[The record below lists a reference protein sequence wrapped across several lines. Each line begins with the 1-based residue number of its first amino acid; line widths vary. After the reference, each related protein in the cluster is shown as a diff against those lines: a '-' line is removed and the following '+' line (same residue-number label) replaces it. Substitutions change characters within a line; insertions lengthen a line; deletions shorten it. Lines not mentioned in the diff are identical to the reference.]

1 MKKIKIF
8 GQSFILIL
16 LLPFTLS
23 CQSHLENNEIFIA
36 TWNVENLFDTEDDP
50 FKNDS
55 EFLPESKKQ
64 WTDDKLETKLTNLM
78 RVINYMNDGCGP
90 DILALQEVENI
101 NVVKRLLYKLN
112 FRNYVL
118 VYRESPDNRGIDV
131 TLIYDRDIFNI
142 VFADTIKVNL
152 PEKQKTRHILYV
164 VLNHK
169 AKDKNLHIF
178 VNHWPSRLGGQI
190 KSEPNRIIAAKT
202 LREKVDSL
210 FLKDKNTNIII
221 LGDFNDEPE
230 NTSISDIL
238 NAKKVDC
245 NEENITSNELFNVA
259 YKMYESGKGTY
270 MYGSD
275 WNMLDQIIISSS
287 LIDKKDLDYLCD
299 SFEIIQP
306 EYMVQ
311 KGGNKIGAP
320 IPTYSGNRYIGGFSD
335 HFPVSAKFKFFEERK

>member
-8 GQSFILIL
+8 SLSFILIL
-16 LLPFTLS
+16 LIPFTLS

-50 FKNDS
+50 FKDDS

-142 VFADTIKVNL
+142 VFADTIQVNL
-152 PEKQKTRHILYV
+152 LVKQKTRHILYV

-169 AKDKNLHIF
+169 ARNENLHIF
-178 VNHWPSRLGGQI
+178 VNHWPSRLGGQV
-190 KSEPNRIIAAKT
+190 KSEPKRIIAATT
-202 LREKVDSL
+202 LRQKVDSL
-210 FLKDKNTNIII
+210 FQIDKNTNILI
-221 LGDFNDEPE
+221 LGDFNDEPDDI
-230 NTSISDIL
+230 SISKIL
-238 NAKKVDC
+238 NAKNYDC
-245 NEENITSNELFNVA
+245 QENNITSAELINLA
-259 YKMYESGKGTY
+259 YKIYESGKGTY

-275 WNMLDQIIISSS
+275 WNMIDQIIISSS
-287 LIDKKDLDYLCD
+287 LVDKKNIDYLCV

-306 EYMVQ
+306 DYMVQ
-311 KGGNKIGAP
+311 KEGDKIGAP

-335 HFPVSAKFKFFEERK
+335 HFPVAAKFKFLEERK